1 MLDRIVIT
9 LIIMGGLGLLWLAWR
24 YYKIKVAQSIQPAE
38 VTPGV
43 PTLLYFSADY
53 CAPCKLQ
60 QTPIVDNLTA
70 KLGNAI
76 AVKKYDVTQHPE
88 LAGRYQI
95 LTLPTTVVLNSQGQV
110 VHINYGV
117 IEQTK
122 LEAQL
127 L

>member
-1 MLDRIVIT
+1 MFDRIVIS
-9 LIIMGGLGLLWLAWR
+9 LIILGGLGLLWLVWR
-24 YYKIKVAQSIQPAE
+24 YYKLRMVQRIEPAE
-38 VTPGV
+38 ATPGV

-53 CAPCKLQ
+53 CLPCKLQ
-60 QTPIVDNLTA
+60 QTPIVDNLAA
-70 KLGNAI
+70 KLGDAI
-76 AVKKYDVTQHPE
+76 AVKKYDVTHYPE
-88 LAGRYQI
+88 LAGRYKI

-117 IEQTK
+117 TEQAK

>member
-1 MLDRIVIT
+1 MLDRIIVT
-9 LIIMGGLGLLWLAWR
+9 LIILGGLGLLWLAWR

-38 VTPGV
+38 GTPGV

-53 CAPCKLQ
+53 CTPCKLQ

-70 KLGNAI
+70 KLGDAI
-76 AVKKYDVTQHPE
+76 AVKNYDITQHPE
-88 LAGRYQI
+88 LAGRYKI

-117 IEQTK
+117 TEQAR